1 MEIAR
6 GWQKRVIRTNIAYAK
21 QTVHIFSISPQSCS
35 LFSASFQT
43 FCLTAGAYLNT
54 QKYGLFCSL
63 IFFMLW
69 ANLVGMEFLHK
80 RYKAV
85 SWCPKTSFI
94 SIQAC
99 AEEAFGVVEDTEIRE
114 KYAKL
119 NHELKMYQNQEKE
132 IQAREKAIL
141 EKEEM
146 YRQVGINRILYF
158 YQLVCQRIRVI

>member
-1 MEIAR
+1 
-6 GWQKRVIRTNIAYAK
+6 
-21 QTVHIFSISPQSCS
+21 
-35 LFSASFQT
+35 
-43 FCLTAGAYLNT
+43 
-54 QKYGLFCSL
+54 
-63 IFFMLW
+63 
-69 ANLVGMEFLHK
+69 MEFPRK
-80 RYKAV
+80 RCKAV
-85 SWCPKTSFI
+85 SWCPKTSFT

-119 NHELKMYQNQEKE
+119 SHQLNMYQNQEKE

-158 YQLVCQRIRVI
+158 YQLVCQRMRVI

>member
-1 MEIAR
+1 
-6 GWQKRVIRTNIAYAK
+6 
-21 QTVHIFSISPQSCS
+21 
-35 LFSASFQT
+35 
-43 FCLTAGAYLNT
+43 
-54 QKYGLFCSL
+54 
-63 IFFMLW
+63 MLW
-69 ANLVGMEFLHK
+69 ANLVGVEFLHK

-85 SWCPKTSFI
+85 TWCPKTSFI

-119 NHELKMYQNQEKE
+119 SHQLNIYQNQEKE

>member
-1 MEIAR
+1 M
-6 GWQKRVIRTNIAYAK
+6 
-21 QTVHIFSISPQSCS
+21 S
-35 LFSASFQT
+35 
-43 FCLTAGAYLNT
+43 
-54 QKYGLFCSL
+54 
-63 IFFMLW
+63 W
-69 ANLVGMEFLHK
+69 ANLAGVEFPHK
-80 RYKAV
+80 RYRAV

-119 NHELKMYQNQEKE
+119 NHQLKVYQNQEKE

-146 YRQVGINRILYF
+146 YRQVGIKLIEF
-158 YQLVCQRIRVI
+158 YIFISLFVKGLE

>member
-1 MEIAR
+1 
-6 GWQKRVIRTNIAYAK
+6 
-21 QTVHIFSISPQSCS
+21 
-35 LFSASFQT
+35 
-43 FCLTAGAYLNT
+43 
-54 QKYGLFCSL
+54 
-63 IFFMLW
+63 MLW
-69 ANLVGMEFLHK
+69 ANLVGVEFPRK
-80 RYKAV
+80 RCKAV

-119 NHELKMYQNQEKE
+119 SHQLNMYQNQEKE